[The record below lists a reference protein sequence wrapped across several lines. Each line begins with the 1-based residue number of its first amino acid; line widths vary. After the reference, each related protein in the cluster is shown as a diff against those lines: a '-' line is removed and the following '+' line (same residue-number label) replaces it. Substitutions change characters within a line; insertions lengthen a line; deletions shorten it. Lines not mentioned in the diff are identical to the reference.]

1 MGTLLLRKMWVA
13 VLQNPRLGCLFAL
26 MVLQLPKLNT
36 GHFEVL
42 GPSQPILALVGEDSE
57 LSCHLSPSVSA
68 EQMELRWFRN
78 TFSPA
83 VLVYHE
89 GRELKEEQMP
99 EYRGRAM
106 LVQDNITLGQVALK
120 IQQVR
125 TSDEGVYGC
134 SFRDKQAHGEAFV
147 SLKVAAMGSDPHI
160 SMKIKENGEMELE
173 CTSSGWYP
181 EPQVRWRTANRKKLQ
196 SISESRNRDEEGLF
210 TVAASVIIT
219 DSSIKSV
226 SCCIQ
231 NLLLG
236 QEKEVE
242 ISVPVVTGL
251 SSLVW
256 IAMAAAFLGF
266 LIYLALTRKR
276 KKHGTAGPLEWR
288 LARLHAVGVTLDEN
302 TAHPHL
308 VVSNDSKSIYLADSR
323 QTLPDTPERFDT
335 WPCVLGRETFNTG
348 RHYWEV
354 EVAGRTDWLVGVCR
368 EDVLK
373 KGFILMS
380 PRNGF
385 WVMELS
391 QEEYWA
397 LRPPRVLLSLPE
409 APGQIGIF
417 LDYNLGIVSFYNTSS
432 ESHIYTFQ
440 EGPFSGPVRPLFC
453 LWSCGGRPL
462 TIRSMAAQSEA
473 P

>member
-13 VLQNPRLGCLFAL
+13 VLQNPHLGCLFTL

-36 GHFEVL
+36 GHLEVL

-57 LSCHLSPSVSA
+57 LPCHLSPSVSA

-120 IQQVR
+120 IHQVR

-181 EPQVRWRTANRKKLQ
+181 EPQVLWRTANRKKLQ

-219 DSSIKSV
+219 DSSIESV

-242 ISVPVVTGL
+242 ISVP
-251 SSLVW
+251 
-256 IAMAAAFLGF
+256 
-266 LIYLALTRKR
+266 
-276 KKHGTAGPLEWR
+276 EWR

-397 LRPPRVLLSLPE
+397 LKPPRVLLSLPE

-417 LDYNLGIVSFYNTSS
+417 LDYNLGIVSFYNTSN

-453 LWSCGGRPL
+453 LWSCGGSPL
-462 TIRSMAAQSEA
+462 TIRPVAAQSEA

>member
-13 VLQNPRLGCLFAL
+13 VLPNPRLGCLFTL

-42 GPSQPILALVGEDSE
+42 GPLEPILALVGEDSE
-57 LSCHLSPSVSA
+57 LPCHLSPSVSA

-83 VLVYHE
+83 VLVHHE
-89 GRELKEEQMP
+89 GQELKEEQTP
-99 EYRGRAM
+99 EYRGRVT
-106 LVQDNITLGQVALK
+106 LVQDNITMGHVALK
-120 IQQVR
+120 IHQVR

-160 SMKIKENGEMELE
+160 SMKIQENGEMELE

-181 EPQVRWRTANRKKLQ
+181 EPQVRWTTANRKKLQ

-242 ISVPVVTGL
+242 ISAPVVTGP
-251 SSLVW
+251 SSLIW
-256 IAMAAAFLGF
+256 IVMAAAVLLG
-266 LIYLALTRKR
+266 LVVICLAWTLHRTRKR
-276 KKHGTAGPLEWR
+276 KNHGRVGPLEWR
-288 LARLHAVGVTLDEN
+288 LARLYAVL
-302 TAHPHL
+302 
-308 VVSNDSKSIYLADSR
+308 
-323 QTLPDTPERFDT
+323 
-335 WPCVLGRETFNTG
+335 
-348 RHYWEV
+348 
-354 EVAGRTDWLVGVCR
+354 
-368 EDVLK
+368 
-373 KGFILMS
+373 
-380 PRNGF
+380 
-385 WVMELS
+385 
-391 QEEYWA
+391 
-397 LRPPRVLLSLPE
+397 
-409 APGQIGIF
+409 
-417 LDYNLGIVSFYNTSS
+417 
-432 ESHIYTFQ
+432 
-440 EGPFSGPVRPLFC
+440 
-453 LWSCGGRPL
+453 
-462 TIRSMAAQSEA
+462 
-473 P
+473 